1 MAAGLFFQCQSGSVV
16 RGRVNIRP
24 HKPVQ
29 IKISRPYGS
38 VKNLAA
44 HEQIDRA
51 EYPNPMWLLLSLSSV
66 CVEAKRLYCVSLEN
80 LLMSLLKMI
89 KLPILYGTLIAVL
102 RRWECLHCQYNY
114 YTI

>member
-1 MAAGLFFQCQSGSVV
+1 MAAGLFSHCQSGSTV

-24 HKPVQ
+24 YKPIQ
-29 IKISRPYGS
+29 IKILRTYRS
-38 VKNLAA
+38 VRGLAA
-44 HEQIDRA
+44 HEKYGA
-51 EYPNPMWLLLSLSSV
+51 EHPNPMWLLLSLSSV

-89 KLPILYGTLIAVL
+89 KLPILYGTLIAFL
-102 RRWECLHCQYNY
+102 RRWECLHCQYNC